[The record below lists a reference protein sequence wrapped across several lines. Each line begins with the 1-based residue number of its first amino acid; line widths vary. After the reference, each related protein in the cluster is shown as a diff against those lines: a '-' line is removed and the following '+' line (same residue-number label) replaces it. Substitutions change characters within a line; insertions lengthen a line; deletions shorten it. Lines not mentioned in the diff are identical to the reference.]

1 MPTVSIITPVYN
13 SAPFLEETIG
23 SVLNQSFKDWEM
35 ILVDDCSTDNS
46 RQIIQRMA
54 ALDHRLILLENEN
67 NLGQIKTRNR
77 AIERARGRYIA
88 MLDSDDVWHP
98 QKLEQ
103 QLAHFEETGCVIQ
116 HAYYEQIDE
125 DGHSLERIVT
135 APNKINYRRLL
146 RSNYMGCL
154 TVIYDTQKVGK
165 TFMPEVGKR
174 DDWACWLSILKQGH
188 EAHCIPQVLAY
199 YRVRKN
205 SLSSNKLKM
214 LYYNWRILTIH
225 QGISRWE
232 ALFFMG
238 NHIFR
243 NVLKSL
249 GRSLPG

>member
-13 SAPFLEETIG
+13 SAPFLEETIQ
-23 SVLNQSFKDWEM
+23 SVLNQSFEDWEM

-46 RQIIQRMA
+46 RQIIQRIA
-54 ALDHRLILLENEN
+54 SQDPRLIFMENEN

-77 AIERARGRYIA
+77 AIERASGRYIA

-98 QKLEQ
+98 QKLEK
-103 QLAHFEETGCVIQ
+103 QLAYFEDTGCAIQ

-125 DGHSLERIVT
+125 NSNPLKLLVK
-135 APNKINYRRLL
+135 APIRINYRMLL
-146 RSNYMGCL
+146 RSNYLGCL

-165 TFMPEVGKR
+165 TYMPEVGRR

-188 EAHCIPQVLAY
+188 EAHCIPEVLAY
-199 YRVRKN
+199 YRLRKN
-205 SLSSNKLKM
+205 SLSSNKLEM

-225 QGISRWE
+225 QGISKWE
-232 ALFFMG
+232 AIFYMG

-243 NVLKSL
+243 NIVKSIKL
-249 GRSLPG
+249 AFPN